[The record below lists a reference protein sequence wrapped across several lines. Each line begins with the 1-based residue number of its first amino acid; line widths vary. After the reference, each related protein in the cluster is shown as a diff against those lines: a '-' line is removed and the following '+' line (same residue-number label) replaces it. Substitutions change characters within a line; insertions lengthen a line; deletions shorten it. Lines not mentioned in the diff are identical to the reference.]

1 MIRLIIVLAII
12 IAILFILRSR
22 SSSIRNISRN
32 TYKAVIISIIVI
44 GLLFLIATS
53 GRYLLPQ
60 LIQLIKIGLPL
71 LTKFI
76 GI

>member
-1 MIRLIIVLAII
+1 MIRLIIVLGII

-22 SSSIRNISRN
+22 SSNIRNISRN
-32 TYKAVIISIIVI
+32 TYKTIIISIIVI
-44 GLLFLIATS
+44 GLLILIATS

-60 LIQLIKIGLPL
+60 LIQLIKIGLPF

>member
-1 MIRLIIVLAII
+1 MIRLIIVLASI
-12 IAILFILRSR
+12 IAILLILRSR
-22 SSSIRNISRN
+22 SGKIKNISKN
-32 TYKAVIISIIVI
+32 TYKNAIIAIIVI

-53 GRYLLPQ
+53 GRFLLPQ
-60 LIQLIKIGLPL
+60 LLQLIKIGIPF

>member
-1 MIRLIIVLAII
+1 MIRLIAVLIII
-12 IAILFILRSR
+12 IAILLILRSK
-22 SSSIRNISRN
+22 SRNIKQN
-32 TYKAVIISIIVI
+32 TYRTIIILIIFL

-60 LIQLIKIGLPL
+60 LIQLIKIGLPF

-76 GI
+76 GF

>member
-1 MIRLIIVLAII
+1 MIRLIIVLSAI

-22 SSSIRNISRN
+22 PKNSEVTNN
-32 TYKAVIISIIVI
+32 NYKKIIISIIVI

-53 GRYLLPQ
+53 GKYLLPQ
-60 LIQLIKIGLPL
+60 VLQLFKIGLPFI
-71 LTKFI
+71 TKLI

>member
-1 MIRLIIVLAII
+1 MIRLIIVLIVI
-12 IAILFILRSR
+12 VAILFILKSK
-22 SSSIRNISRN
+22 SNRNINQN
-32 TYKAVIISIIVI
+32 TYKKVIIIII
-44 GLLFLIATS
+44 IFGLMFLIATS

-60 LIQLIKIGLPL
+60 MIQLIKVGLPF

>member
-1 MIRLIIVLAII
+1 MIRLIIVLIVI
-12 IAILFILRSR
+12 VAILFILKSK
-22 SSSIRNISRN
+22 SNRNISQN
-32 TYKAVIISIIVI
+32 TYKKVIIIITI
-44 GLLFLIATS
+44 LGLLFLIATS

-60 LIQLIKIGLPL
+60 MIQLIKVGLPF

>member
-1 MIRLIIVLAII
+1 MIRLIIVLIVI
-12 IAILFILRSR
+12 VAILFILKSK
-22 SSSIRNISRN
+22 SNKNISQN
-32 TYKAVIISIIVI
+32 TYKKVIIIITI
-44 GLLFLIATS
+44 LGLLFLIATS

-60 LIQLIKIGLPL
+60 MIQLIKVGLPF

>member
-1 MIRLIIVLAII
+1 MIRLVIVLFTI
-12 IAILFILRSR
+12 IAILYILRSR
-22 SSSIRNISRN
+22 SKNSVITNKN
-32 TYKAVIISIIVI
+32 YKKIIISIII
-44 GLLFLIATS
+44 LGLLFLIATS

-60 LIQLIKIGLPL
+60 LLQLIKIGIPF

>member
-1 MIRLIIVLAII
+1 MIRLIIVLIVI
-12 IAILFILRSR
+12 VAILFILKSK
-22 SSSIRNISRN
+22 SNRNISQN
-32 TYKAVIISIIVI
+32 TYKKVVIIITIL

-60 LIQLIKIGLPL
+60 MIQLIKVGLPF

>member
-1 MIRLIIVLAII
+1 MIRLIIVLIVI
-12 IAILFILRSR
+12 VAILFILKSK
-22 SSSIRNISRN
+22 SNRNISQN
-32 TYKAVIISIIVI
+32 TYKKVIIITIIL

-60 LIQLIKIGLPL
+60 IIQLIKVGLPF